1 MGGFFGGFGGCF
13 VGFRV
18 LGFVYKAVGMLG
30 VWGLWEFRAC
40 CVLGLSGFLGIL
52 SLRPCGS
59 G

>member
-1 MGGFFGGFGGCF
+1 M
-13 VGFRV
+13 GFRV

-40 CVLGLSGFLGIL
+40 CVLGLSGFLGML
-52 SLRPCGS
+52 SLRPYGS